1 MSSTQQQQQQLRSTV
16 IIAWKMQSDR
26 IRRNSNRQRQEE
38 QFKSLVPFGPV
49 PRGGGGTVAVGPL
62 VNTWRNVRVGVS
74 GARRRVAHT
83 VNVGVLKGAM
93 TRQLQQQLQGGVSEN
108 AAVGITAADLG
119 SANNSRRAMNRS
131 MLKVGFHRRLL
142 RRRENAMESTAS
154 ATTADDAVLTTK
166 VNASTVLS
174 ITRGLFQRKHI
185 GQQDG
190 MMIGTAH
197 EHTASA
203 LSSRG
208 GSSTTAVLSSSTGN
222 VSGIGNAMD
231 KDAYYIIETP
241 LFPIILPKSF
251 EPRSSTTASSSTSTT
266 ATSAVSSSLEI
277 SVAEPTSQTSTTA
290 KPSPQLL
297 QAATQPLLPKQTLES
312 FTGREFYYPESYEA
326 LAVTGMKM
334 TLGSESNE
342 HVKWAGE
349 KKTDKFL
356 KEAAAANTKEWYTA
370 LDSSQEVLVWAGK
383 FTASASGNDAGYGSD
398 LPIIKTTSIIHQS
411 PRYLAELLMDSN
423 KVQVYN
429 KMSLGRSDVK
439 VFQTGVDTQGG
450 SFGDGESKVVRN
462 LTKPPMVSS
471 LIEFVTCMHA
481 RKLRPSDMD
490 ILSYGSTGNDGDTS
504 MAPESKNGNELG
516 YIVVS
521 RAVTGGE
528 WDNNSSNAKSDNGEK
543 LVRNEILLGVNIL
556 KAVPDE
562 PDKTELTSVTHVY
575 SPMIPLM
582 LAKNA
587 GVKGAVDFVR
597 DIRALP

>member
-1 MSSTQQQQQQLRSTV
+1 
-16 IIAWKMQSDR
+16 
-26 IRRNSNRQRQEE
+26 
-38 QFKSLVPFGPV
+38 
-49 PRGGGGTVAVGPL
+49 
-62 VNTWRNVRVGVS
+62 
-74 GARRRVAHT
+74 
-83 VNVGVLKGAM
+83 
-93 TRQLQQQLQGGVSEN
+93 
-108 AAVGITAADLG
+108 
-119 SANNSRRAMNRS
+119 
-131 MLKVGFHRRLL
+131 
-142 RRRENAMESTAS
+142 
-154 ATTADDAVLTTK
+154 
-166 VNASTVLS
+166 
-174 ITRGLFQRKHI
+174 
-185 GQQDG
+185 
-190 MMIGTAH
+190 
-197 EHTASA
+197 
-203 LSSRG
+203 
-208 GSSTTAVLSSSTGN
+208 
-222 VSGIGNAMD
+222 
-231 KDAYYIIETP
+231 
-241 LFPIILPKSF
+241 
-251 EPRSSTTASSSTSTT
+251 
-266 ATSAVSSSLEI
+266 
-277 SVAEPTSQTSTTA
+277 
-290 KPSPQLL
+290 
-297 QAATQPLLPKQTLES
+297 
-312 FTGREFYYPESYEA
+312 
-326 LAVTGMKM
+326 M

-504 MAPESKNGNELG
+504 MAPEAKNGNELG